1 MRGAGTPVD
10 SDEEDDAKN
19 REDSRD
25 PIRELGLDRGLPPPP
40 SLTKIKRGLVSSASM
55 PSFSAFQDD

>member
-25 PIRELGLDRGLPPPP
+25 TIRELGLDRGLPPPP
-40 SLTKIKRGLVSSASM
+40 SLTKIKHGLVSSASM
-55 PSFSAFQDD
+55 PQPPCR